1 MSNEKLYSLVPLYDP
16 EHTEFIFMDGEKGVI
31 KANCQFDIYGASQLR
46 NPELTMIEPEN
57 YCAPYISAVV
67 LKKDGKK
74 FTLDLTEYST
84 YEVGYS
90 LICRTVAITTHVYL
104 DEGYVPTQRQL
115 ETGAHFAIHIDVYT
129 GNVDVMKSFH
139 GFGDDTPELVGYVLS
154 DTDKGLVPTIMNK
167 TPLNYPP
174 RYDADNIGKLVN
186 SGHTNV
192 ATTPNN
198 THSLTEELTQL
209 NTQMTIVRSI
219 LVIPDRLSKLG
230 NDPEMKALLVNYL
243 EVMGKYADI
252 LSGRLEKLTRKQR

>member
-16 EHTEFIFMDGEKGVI
+16 EHTGFIFMDGEKGVI
-31 KANCQFDIYGASQLR
+31 KANRKFDIYGASQLR
-46 NPELTMIEPEN
+46 NPKLTMIEPEN

-74 FTLDLTEYST
+74 FTLDLTEYGT
-84 YEVGYS
+84 YEVSYS

-104 DEGYVPTQRQL
+104 NEDYTPTPRQL

-129 GNVDVMKSFH
+129 GNVEVMKSFH
-139 GFGDDTPELVGYVLS
+139 GFGGDTPELVGYVLS
-154 DTDKGLVPTIMNK
+154 DTDKGLVPTITNK
-167 TPLNYPP
+167 TPLNDPP
-174 RYDADNIGKLVN
+174 KYDADNIGKLVN

-252 LSGRLEKLTRKQR
+252 LSDRLEELTRK